1 MYSGENMERQWEQ
14 AREVLLAMKRQCC
27 ELVIDC
33 LQGMMGEQGCQVTV
47 LRREHILSLLQE
59 LNRLYDS
66 GVPRREVSDDDDDD
80 ENCSFSWIYEFDFY
94 LRESG
99 FLLHFVIDA
108 TLDSGGGITEYL
120 TLERQVY
127 REGLYLKVS
136 EPMVLAPAA
145 LAQLKRRVAAIMAIP
160 PNTGRFLDWEDLWP
174 EPDK

>member
-1 MYSGENMERQWEQ
+1 
-14 AREVLLAMKRQCC
+14 MKTQCG

-47 LRREHILSLLQE
+47 LKREHILSLLQE

-66 GVPRREVSDDDDDD
+66 GIPRREVSGDDDD
-80 ENCSFSWIYEFDFY
+80 EICSFSWIYEFDFY
-94 LRESG
+94 LREPD

-108 TLDSGGGITEYL
+108 ALDSGGGVTEYL

-145 LAQLKRRVAAIMAIP
+145 LAQLKKKVAAIMAIP
-160 PNTGRFLDWEDLWP
+160 PNTGRFLDWGDLWP

>member
-1 MYSGENMERQWEQ
+1 
-14 AREVLLAMKRQCC
+14 MKRQCC

-66 GVPRREVSDDDDDD
+66 GVPRREVSDDDDD
-80 ENCSFSWIYEFDFY
+80 EICSFSWIYEFDFY
-94 LRESG
+94 LRESD

-108 TLDSGGGITEYL
+108 ALDSGGGVTEYL

>member
-1 MYSGENMERQWEQ
+1 MYSGETMERQREQ
-14 AREVLLAMKRQCC
+14 AREVLLAMKRQCG

-33 LQGMMGEQGCQVTV
+33 LHGMMGEQGCQVTV
-47 LRREHILSLLQE
+47 LKREHILSLLQE

-66 GVPRREVSDDDDDD
+66 GVPRREVSGDDD
-80 ENCSFSWIYEFDFY
+80 EICSFSWIYEFDFY
-94 LRESG
+94 LRESD

-108 TLDSGGGITEYL
+108 ALDSGGGVTEYL

-145 LAQLKRRVAAIMAIP
+145 LAQLKRKVAAIMAIP

>member
-1 MYSGENMERQWEQ
+1 MYSGETMERQREQ
-14 AREVLLAMKRQCC
+14 AREVLLAMKRQCG

-47 LRREHILSLLQE
+47 LKREHILSLLQE

-66 GVPRREVSDDDDDD
+66 GIPRREVSGDDDD
-80 ENCSFSWIYEFDFY
+80 EICSFSWIYEFDFY
-94 LRESG
+94 LRESD

-108 TLDSGGGITEYL
+108 ALDSGGGVTEYL

-145 LAQLKRRVAAIMAIP
+145 LAQLKKKVAAIMAIP
-160 PNTGRFLDWEDLWP
+160 PNTGRFLDWGDLWP

>member
-1 MYSGENMERQWEQ
+1 MYSGETMERQREQ
-14 AREVLLAMKRQCC
+14 AREVLLAMKRQCG

-47 LRREHILSLLQE
+47 LKREHILSLLQE

-66 GVPRREVSDDDDDD
+66 GIPRREVSGDDDD
-80 ENCSFSWIYEFDFY
+80 EICSFSWIYEFDFY
-94 LRESG
+94 LRESD

-108 TLDSGGGITEYL
+108 ALDSGGGVTEYL

-145 LAQLKRRVAAIMAIP
+145 LAQLKRKVAAIMAIP

>member
-1 MYSGENMERQWEQ
+1 MYSGETMERQWEQ
-14 AREVLLAMKRQCC
+14 AREVLLAMKTQCG

-33 LQGMMGEQGCQVTV
+33 LHGMMGEQGCQVTV
-47 LRREHILSLLQE
+47 LKREHILSLLQE

-66 GVPRREVSDDDDDD
+66 GVPRREVSDDDDD

-94 LRESG
+94 LRESD

-108 TLDSGGGITEYL
+108 ALDSGGGVMEYL

-145 LAQLKRRVAAIMAIP
+145 LAQLKRKVAAIMSIP
-160 PNTGRFLDWEDLWP
+160 PNTWRFLDWGDLWP